1 MCGGGGGPFSL
12 VLLAG
17 KISVCSGCRQKF
29 PRTPS
34 GCYAAPPY
42 NMAIQHMEERHFNS
56 PVTGMPTSR
65 HGNAYYHMYL
75 PCLQANWPQFHRDNL
90 VVDPDLKA
98 KLQPEHKHLLLTNL
112 GITI

>member
-1 MCGGGGGPFSL
+1 MSGGAPFRL

-42 NMAIQHMEERHFNS
+42 NMAIQHMKERHFNS
-56 PVTGMPTSR
+56 PITGMPMSR
-65 HGNAYYHMYL
+65 HGNAYYHVYL
-75 PCLQANWPQFHRDNL
+75 PCLQANWPQFHGDNL